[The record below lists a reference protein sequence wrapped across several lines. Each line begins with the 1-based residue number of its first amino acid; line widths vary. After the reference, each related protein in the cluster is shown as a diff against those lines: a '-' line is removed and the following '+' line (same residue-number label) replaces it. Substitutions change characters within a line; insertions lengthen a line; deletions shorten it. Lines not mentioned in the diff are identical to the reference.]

1 MENLKKEITVAYDM
15 LESVP
20 VRGGLVE
27 VMAEV
32 RKRLR
37 NAWKLADDAG
47 KEQKGDG

>member
-1 MENLKKEITVAYDM
+1 MEALKKELTAAYDL

-20 VRGGLVE
+20 VRGGMVE

-47 KEQKGDG
+47 KEQRGDG